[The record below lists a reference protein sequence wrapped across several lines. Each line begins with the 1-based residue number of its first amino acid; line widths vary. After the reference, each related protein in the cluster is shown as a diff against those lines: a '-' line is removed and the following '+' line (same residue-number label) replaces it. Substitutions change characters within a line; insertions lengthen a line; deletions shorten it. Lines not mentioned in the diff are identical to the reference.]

1 MGKRLVLPRI
11 EHELPESEH
20 ILLESD
26 EQHTVPDPRG
36 PRRRHAHVDVPDRF
50 RRRVLRLE
58 IIDYFY
64 LAVRVQRSQSVLA
77 EYVLDLRF
85 VDPAVR
91 RSRHIATRWLVAT
104 LVLVALAVAIGMR
117 VQGSA
122 APGNWLVACLIAS
135 TLAVAAGFVCAYRTT
150 ETLAVFSIHGRAR
163 LLEYTGM
170 LGLRRALRPFLIKLS
185 AHVRIAA
192 AARRSSKALHLRD
205 EMREHARLHETGVLS
220 KLEYEAGKGRILAEH
235 APERGRARHPEAPPP
250 LRGQVQSAYG
260 SGVEAWPKT

>member
-1 MGKRLVLPRI
+1 MPLGEYIV
-11 EHELPESEH
+11 
-20 ILLESD
+20 LESD
-26 EQHTVPDPRG
+26 EQHTVPHPRES
-36 PRRRHAHVDVPDRF
+36 RKRHARVEAPDRI

-64 LAVRVQRSQSVLA
+64 LAVRVQCAQSVMA

-85 VDPAVR
+85 VDPSVR
-91 RSRHIATRWLVAT
+91 MSRHIATRWLVAT
-104 LVLVALAVAIGMR
+104 LVLAALAVAIGLR

-135 TLAVAAGFVCAYRTT
+135 TLAVGAGFVCAYRTT

-170 LGLRRALRPFLIKLS
+170 LGLGRALRPFLIKLS
-185 AHVRIAA
+185 AHVRIAI
-192 AARRSSKALHLRD
+192 AARRRSKALHLRD

-220 KLEYEAGKGRILAEH
+220 KPEYEAGKVRILAAH
-235 APERGRARHPEAPPP
+235 APRGAAA
-250 LRGQVQSAYG
+250 S
-260 SGVEAWPKT
+260 

>member
-1 MGKRLVLPRI
+1 MMGAPRSMPQG
-11 EHELPESEH
+11 EY

-26 EQHTVPDPRG
+26 EQHTVPHPRAS
-36 PRRRHAHVDVPDRF
+36 RKRHARVEAPDRI

-58 IIDYFY
+58 IFDYYY
-64 LAVRVQRSQSVLA
+64 LAVRVQRAQSVTA

-85 VDPAVR
+85 VDPSVR
-91 RSRHIATRWLVAT
+91 MSRHIATRWLVAT
-104 LVLVALAVAIGMR
+104 LVLAALAVAIGLR

-135 TLAVAAGFVCAYRTT
+135 TLAVGAGFVCAYRTT

-170 LGLRRALRPFLIKLS
+170 LGLGRALRPFLIKLS
-185 AHVRIAA
+185 AHVRIAI
-192 AARRSSKALHLRD
+192 AARRRSKALHLRD

-220 KLEYEAGKGRILAEH
+220 KPEYEAGKVRILAAH
-235 APERGRARHPEAPPP
+235 APGGAAA
-250 LRGQVQSAYG
+250 S
-260 SGVEAWPKT
+260 

>member
-1 MGKRLVLPRI
+1 MPQ
-11 EHELPESEH
+11 SED

-26 EQHTVPDPRG
+26 EQPAVPHPRAS
-36 PRRRHAHVDVPDRF
+36 RKRHARVEAPDRI

-64 LAVRVQRSQSVLA
+64 LAVRVQRAQSAQAVIA

-85 VDPAVR
+85 VDPSVR
-91 RSRHIATRWLVAT
+91 MSRHIATRWLVAT
-104 LVLVALAVAIGMR
+104 LVLAGLAVAIGLR

-135 TLAVAAGFVCAYRTT
+135 TLAIGAGFVCAYRTT

-170 LGLRRALRPFLIKLS
+170 LGLGRALRPFLIKLS
-185 AHVRIAA
+185 AHVRIAI
-192 AARRSSKALHLRD
+192 AARRRSKALHLRD

-220 KLEYEAGKGRILAEH
+220 KPEYEAGKVRILAAH
-235 APERGRARHPEAPPP
+235 APGGAAA
-250 LRGQVQSAYG
+250 S
-260 SGVEAWPKT
+260 

>member
-1 MGKRLVLPRI
+1 MPQ
-11 EHELPESEH
+11 SEY
-20 ILLESD
+20 IVLESD
-26 EQHTVPDPRG
+26 EQHTVPHPRES
-36 PRRRHAHVDVPDRF
+36 RKRHARVEAPDRI

-64 LAVRVQRSQSVLA
+64 LAVRVQCAQSVMA

-85 VDPAVR
+85 VDPSVR
-91 RSRHIATRWLVAT
+91 MSRHIATRWLVAT
-104 LVLVALAVAIGMR
+104 LVLAALAVAIGLR

-135 TLAVAAGFVCAYRTT
+135 TLAVGAGFVCAYRTT

-170 LGLRRALRPFLIKLS
+170 LGLGRALRPFLIKLS
-185 AHVRIAA
+185 AHVRIAI
-192 AARRSSKALHLRD
+192 AARRRSKALHLRD

-220 KLEYEAGKGRILAEH
+220 KPEYEAGKVRILAAH
-235 APERGRARHPEAPPP
+235 APRGAAA
-250 LRGQVQSAYG
+250 S
-260 SGVEAWPKT
+260 

>member
-1 MGKRLVLPRI
+1 MIDGNEYVVL
-11 EHELPESEH
+11 ESEEEH
-20 ILLESD
+20 A
-26 EQHTVPDPRG
+26 VPHPHG
-36 PRRRHAHVDVPDRF
+36 PRRRHARVDVPDRF
-50 RRRVLRLE
+50 RRRVLTLT

-64 LAVRVQRSQSVLA
+64 LTVRVQRSQSVLA

-85 VDPAVR
+85 VDPSVR

-104 LVLVALAVAIGMR
+104 LVLVALAVASGLR

-163 LLEYTGM
+163 LFEHTGM
-170 LGLRRALRPFLIKLS
+170 LGLGRALRPFLIKLA
-185 AHVRIAA
+185 AHVRIAV
-192 AARRSSKALHLRD
+192 AARRPSKALHLRD

-220 KLEYEAGKGRILAEH
+220 KLEYEAGKARILAAH
-235 APERGRARHPEAPPP
+235 APGGASARLISTLA
-250 LRGQVQSAYG
+250 R
-260 SGVEAWPKT
+260 

>member
-1 MGKRLVLPRI
+1 MMVAPRSMPQG
-11 EHELPESEH
+11 EY

-36 PRRRHAHVDVPDRF
+36 PRRRHARVDVPDRI

-64 LAVRVQRSQSVLA
+64 LAVRLQRAQSVMA

-85 VDPAVR
+85 IDPSVR
-91 RSRHIATRWLVAT
+91 MSRHIATRWLVAT
-104 LVLVALAVAIGMR
+104 LVLAALAAAIGLR
-117 VQGSA
+117 VQSSA

-163 LLEYTGM
+163 LFEHTGM
-170 LGLRRALRPFLIKLS
+170 LGLGRALRPFLIKLS
-185 AHVRIAA
+185 AHVRIAV
-192 AARRSSKALHLRD
+192 AARRPSKALHLRD

-220 KLEYEAGKGRILAEH
+220 KSEYEAGKVRILAAH
-235 APERGRARHPEAPPP
+235 ARRGA
-250 LRGQVQSAYG
+250 SA
-260 SGVEAWPKT
+260 S

>member
-1 MGKRLVLPRI
+1 MPQ
-11 EHELPESEH
+11 SEY

-26 EQHTVPDPRG
+26 EQPTVPHPRAS
-36 PRRRHAHVDVPDRF
+36 RKRHARVEAPDRI
-50 RRRVLRLE
+50 RRRVLSLE

-64 LAVRVQRSQSVLA
+64 LAVRVQRAQSVMA

-85 VDPAVR
+85 VDPSVR
-91 RSRHIATRWLVAT
+91 MSRHIATRWLVAT
-104 LVLVALAVAIGMR
+104 LVLAALAVAIGLR

-135 TLAVAAGFVCAYRTT
+135 TLAVGAGFVCAYRTT

-170 LGLRRALRPFLIKLS
+170 LGLGRALRPFLIKLS
-185 AHVRIAA
+185 AHVRIAI
-192 AARRSSKALHLRD
+192 AARRRSKALHLRD

-220 KLEYEAGKGRILAEH
+220 KPEYEAGKVRILAAH
-235 APERGRARHPEAPPP
+235 APRGAAA
-250 LRGQVQSAYG
+250 S
-260 SGVEAWPKT
+260 

>member
-1 MGKRLVLPRI
+1 MIDRNEYVVL
-11 EHELPESEH
+11 ESEQEH
-20 ILLESD
+20 A
-26 EQHTVPDPRG
+26 VPQPHR
-36 PRRRHAHVDVPDRF
+36 PRRRHARVDVPDRF

-64 LAVRVQRSQSVLA
+64 LTVRVQRSQSVLA

-85 VDPAVR
+85 VDPSVR

-104 LVLVALAVAIGMR
+104 LVLVALAAAIGLR

-122 APGNWLVACLIAS
+122 APGHWLVACLIAS

-163 LLEYTGM
+163 LFEHTGM
-170 LGLRRALRPFLIKLS
+170 LGLGRALRPFLIKLS
-185 AHVRIAA
+185 AHMRIAV
-192 AARRSSKALHLRD
+192 AARRPSKALHLRD

-220 KLEYEAGKGRILAEH
+220 KPEYDAAKVRVLAAH
-235 APERGRARHPEAPPP
+235 APGGAAA
-250 LRGQVQSAYG
+250 S
-260 SGVEAWPKT
+260 